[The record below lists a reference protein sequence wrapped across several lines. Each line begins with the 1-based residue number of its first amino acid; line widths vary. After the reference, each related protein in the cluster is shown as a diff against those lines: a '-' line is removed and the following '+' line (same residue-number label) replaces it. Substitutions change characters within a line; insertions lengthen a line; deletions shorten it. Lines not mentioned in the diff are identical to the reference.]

1 MKVIFNLST
10 IAIAVVLLFI
20 TGIGATVFITPAYA
34 PEPAQLCTRDC
45 VASLTGVWHGN
56 DGGTYYMRQIGDV
69 VWWIGLSGGNDG
81 RTYSNIF
88 KGTMTTL
95 AGYGNVIE
103 GEFVDVPR
111 GGIMNSGKLLLNIDE
126 GPTRCC
132 LFKISGAF
140 GTTTWGRVN
149 ESWEPVTPNTKP
161 PFSLTGV
168 WQASDGGTY
177 YLRHI
182 GYNTLW
188 WNGMSGDD
196 GRSFNNVF
204 KGEIKWWKTA
214 PRVMGEWLDVPRGT
228 ITSSGALDLKITSP
242 TTLQMVSQTGGFGA
256 TTWQKVR

>member
-10 IAIAVVLLFI
+10 IAIAVVLLLI

-34 PEPAQLCTRDC
+34 PQPAKLPPPPP
-45 VASLTGVWHGN
+45 LTGVWQSN
-56 DGGTYYMRQIGDV
+56 DGGTYYLRQIGNV

-88 KGTMTTL
+88 KGTITTL
-95 AGYGNVIE
+95 AGYENVIE

-111 GGIMNSGKLLLNIDE
+111 GAIMNSGKLLLDIDE
-126 GPTRCC
+126 SPTRSYMT
-132 LFKISGAF
+132 KISGAF
-140 GTTTWGRVN
+140 GTQ
-149 ESWEPVTPNTKP
+149 SWTKVQQSTLDTKP

-168 WQASDGGTY
+168 WKASDGGMY

-182 GYNTLW
+182 GYNVLW

-204 KGEIKWWKTA
+204 KGEIKWWQRETA
-214 PRVMGEWLDVPRGT
+214 PHITGEWIDVPKGNFM
-228 ITSSGALDLKITSP
+228 SSGGLDLRITSP
-242 TTLQMVSQTGGFGA
+242 TTLQKVSETGGFGA